1 MLEQLADGLYT
12 ERISHRFL
20 GMNFGARMTVLR
32 LEGGEL
38 WLHSPIPL
46 DDARA
51 AAQGGGAAEP
61 HALGL
66 AEALAGNHEAA
77 IEVLLDLIATDKSW
91 NDEAAR
97 KTLLEVFQL
106 AGDDSEL
113 VDSARRRL
121 AMLLY

>member
-1 MLEQLADGLYT
+1 MQEDEQDGRKRDELT
-12 ERISHRFL
+12 
-20 GMNFGARMTVLR
+20 
-32 LEGGEL
+32 LEGIKQFFVAVEKEE
-38 WLHSPIPL
+38 WK
-46 DDARA
+46 
-51 AAQGGGAAEP
+51 
-61 HALGL
+61 
-66 AEALAGNHEAA
+66 